1 MDERPILG
9 RHGGFRNLHAF
20 KLAEVVYD
28 ATVVFCERF
37 IDPQSRTTDQMIQA
51 ARSGRQNIAEG
62 SVDSGTSKKSEI
74 YLTNIARG
82 SLVELTLDYEDYLR
96 QNGLPLWDEDDPR
109 CLKIRAVAF
118 DLSDQSDPS
127 HPSHQSH
134 QSNSS
139 HQPHPKTPK
148 RYRKDIAYPLYA
160 KLFERTNPEVAANTA
175 ICLCHQATFLLNRLL
190 LRLEKDF
197 VQEGGLTEKMYRA
210 RSRARTKQS
219 D

>member
-1 MDERPILG
+1 MDDRPIIG
-9 RHGGFRNLHAF
+9 PHGGFRNLHAF

-37 IDPQSRTTDQMIQA
+37 VDPQSRTTDQMIQA

-96 QNGLPLWDEDDPR
+96 QNALPIWDKDDPR
-109 CLKIRAVAF
+109 CLKIRSVAF
-118 DLSDQSDPS
+118 NPS
-127 HPSHQSH
+127 NPSNP
-134 QSNSS
+134 SN
-139 HQPHPKTPK
+139 PRA
-148 RYRKDIAYPLYA
+148 RYRKDIAYLLYA
-160 KLFERTNPEVAANTA
+160 KFFERTNAEIAANTA

-197 VQEGGLTEKMYRA
+197 VEHGGLTEKMYRA
-210 RSRARTKQS
+210 RTRARKDS
-219 D
+219 DT

>member
-1 MDERPILG
+1 MDDRPIIG
-9 RHGGFRNLHAF
+9 SHGGFRNLHAF

-37 IDPQSRTTDQMIQA
+37 VDPQSRTTDQMIQA

-62 SVDSGTSKKSEI
+62 SVDSGTSKKSEL

-82 SLVELTLDYEDYLR
+82 SLVELMLDYEDYLR
-96 QNGLPLWDEDDPR
+96 QNGLPLWDKDDVR
-109 CLKIRAVAF
+109 CLKIRSVAF
-118 DLSDQSDPS
+118 NPS
-127 HPSHQSH
+127 NP
-134 QSNSS
+134 SNSS
-139 HQPHPKTPK
+139 NSRS

-160 KLFERTNPEVAANTA
+160 KFFERTNPVVAANTA

-197 VQEGGLTEKMYRA
+197 VEHGGLTEKMYRA
-210 RSRARTKQS
+210 RSRARTNLPNPS